1 MPHPMHTASA
11 LSRGSALAALAGTL
25 AGCAA
30 GLQAP
35 PPATAQAAPA
45 HPAARALHAL
55 FDSAWDANM
64 RRYPEW
70 ATYIGDNRFGDRLQD
85 ASPEAEVAGFDSLRQ
100 QRQAAL
106 AIDRQALDAT
116 DRTSLDL
123 FLHGLDDELLF
134 EPLVGYRR
142 LTLAANGGF
151 HTGFAGLLRASP
163 VNDAAQAGQVL
174 ARLAAY
180 PQRVDQELV
189 RLRQGLALGW
199 VAAQPVLQRVLATLD
214 TQIGASVDQSPF
226 FEPFT
231 RLGGDIPAAERAAL
245 QERARTLVRS
255 QVVPAQQRL
264 RDFVAGPYAAAAPPA
279 GNLGRYPGGA
289 AVYQALARS
298 NTTTTLSAPQIH
310 AIGQREVARL
320 QGEIAQVMRDMAWTG
335 DFASFAQHLNT
346 DPRYFHTSADA
357 LLAGYRALGQRIDA
371 ALPRLFAELPRAP
384 WGVRAM
390 PVEAGPDASEY
401 YEMPGLSGDRP
412 GWFNANTL
420 GYKTRP
426 IWAMEALTAHEAMPG
441 HHLQVALALELGNLP
456 RFRRANYYVAFG
468 EGWALYAETL
478 GPQLGLYND
487 PPSRFG
493 FLQMQML
500 RAVRL
505 VIDTGIHDQG
515 WSRQRAIDLF
525 IATTGYDQ
533 AYAESEIDRYTSD
546 PGQALG
552 YYIGQLKILE
562 LRDRARAA
570 LGQRFD
576 IRRFHKAVLDQGAV
590 PLTVLDQ
597 QIDTWLAAERRQP

>member
-1 MPHPMHTASA
+1 MHTAPA
-11 LSRGSALAALAGTL
+11 LSRRSALAALAGTL

-30 GLQAP
+30 SPQTP
-35 PPATAQAAPA
+35 PPAAAQAAPA

-85 ASPEAEVAGFDSLRQ
+85 ASPEAEAAGFDSLRQ
-100 QRQAAL
+100 QRRAAL

-123 FLHGLDDELLF
+123 FLHGLDEALLF

-163 VNDAAQAGQVL
+163 VNDAAQAAQVL
-174 ARLAAY
+174 ARMAAY
-180 PQRVDQELV
+180 PRRVDQELV

-214 TQIGASVDQSPF
+214 TQIGAAVDQSPF

-231 RLGGDIPAAERAAL
+231 RLGSDIPAAERAAL
-245 QERARTLVRS
+245 QARARALVGT

-289 AVYQALARS
+289 AVYQALVLS
-298 NTTTTLSAPQIH
+298 NTTTTLSAQQIH

-320 QGEIAQVMRDMAWTG
+320 QGEITQVMRDMAWTG
-335 DFASFAQHLNT
+335 DFASFANHLNT
-346 DPRYFHTSADA
+346 DPRYFHTSAEA
-357 LLAGYRALGQRIDA
+357 LLAGYRALGKRIDA

-401 YEMPGLSGDRP
+401 YEMPGLTGDRP

-441 HHLQVALALELGNLP
+441 HHLQVARALELGNLP
-456 RFRRANYYVAFG
+456 RFRRANYYVAYG
-468 EGWALYAETL
+468 EGWGLYAETL

-570 LGQRFD
+570 LGPRFD
-576 IRRFHKAVLDQGAV
+576 IRRFHMAVLDQGAV